1 MIRGSAVRSSL
12 KVMTARR
19 LLSSVSS
26 RFTTLSNGVTV
37 ATEVNPNASNSTVGV
52 YFGAGSRSEH
62 PYNNGVSALATNALS
77 SQLSNGIL
85 LTSENTKEVN
95 GIVAQTTNDNVV
107 AAGKLVSSIISN
119 ASELISKSD
128 FQAVRANL
136 IAQASAVEAN
146 PTTKILSHLEAS
158 AFQGYSLGLPTLGT
172 TESVSGLDVD
182 DVTRHL
188 QRQIIGSNVVVAASG
203 KVDHDALVDAVD
215 ASLKVESG
223 LRPQV
228 KPASFL
234 GSEVRMRDDTLPKA
248 YVSIAVN
255 GEGLNSPG
263 YYLAKVAAAVF
274 GSFDST
280 SSLRNYTSP
289 KLATIVQEYNIVDKY
304 QHFST
309 SYSDSGLWGFTS
321 EISNITLVD
330 EFTHFAL
337 KEWNRL
343 SISISD
349 AEVARAKAQVKV
361 ALAQELNNTTGVVND
376 IASKLLLTGHRT
388 SLAEAFQKI
397 DAITTKDIK
406 AWGQAKV
413 WDNDIVIS
421 GTGQIEALMDYGR
434 NRNEMAMMRW

>member
-12 KVMTARR
+12 KVMTTRR
-19 LLSSVSS
+19 LLSSAVSK
-26 RFTTLSNGVTV
+26 FTTLSNGVTV
-37 ATEVNPNASNSTVGV
+37 ATEANPAASSSTVGV

-62 PYNNGVSALATNALS
+62 PYNNGVSALATNLLAG
-77 SQLSNGIL
+77 QLQDGIL
-85 LTSENTKEVN
+85 LGSSNSKEVN
-95 GIVAQTTNDNVV
+95 GIVAQTTNDNVN
-107 AAGKLVSSIISN
+107 AAGKLVASIISN
-119 ASELISKSD
+119 ASEVAAKAD
-128 FQAVRANL
+128 FQSVKNAL
-136 IAQASAVEAN
+136 IAEAAAVESTPQA
-146 PTTKILSHLEAS
+146 KILSHLDAS

-172 TESVSGLDVD
+172 TESISGLELD

-188 QRQIIGSNVVVAASG
+188 QRQINGSNTVIAASG
-203 KVDHDALVDAVD
+203 KVDHDALVDAIES
-215 ASLKVESG
+215 SLKVEAG
-223 LRPQV
+223 LKPQV
-228 KPASFL
+228 KPATFL

-274 GSFDST
+274 GSFDKNT
-280 SSLRNYTSP
+280 TLAHYTSP
-289 KLATIVQEYNIVDKY
+289 KLATIVQEYDIVDKY
-304 QHFST
+304 THFST
-309 SYSDSGLWGFTS
+309 SYSDAGLWGFSS
-321 EISNITLVD
+321 EISNITRVD
-330 EFTHFAL
+330 EFVHFAL

-361 ALAQELNNTTGVVND
+361 ALAGELNSTTAVAND
-376 IASKLLLTGHRT
+376 LGSKLLLVGHRN
-388 SLAEAFQKI
+388 SLADAFQKI

-413 WDNDIVIS
+413 WDNDIVVS